1 MFVAASAPPLLEDLA
16 ILVVA
21 GSIIAYLSQ
30 KVGTV
35 PIVGF
40 LIAGAAIGPNGFGLV
55 EDLELVEQAAELGV
69 ILLLFTIGIEFS
81 LDRLRQLASLIL
93 GGGAIQVGLTTALV
107 AGLLLVADTDWQT
120 ALYTGLLVSL
130 SSTAIVLKLLADRR
144 TTTTPTGRVA
154 VSFLIFQDLAV
165 VAMVLVVP
173 MLGGDGG
180 GAGDLAWALAK
191 AVMIVVAVL
200 VAARTITPWLL
211 ETVARACS
219 AEIFLLTIIAVC
231 FGTAYLTSLLDV
243 SVSLG
248 AFLAGLMVSES
259 RLSEQALGDIL
270 PLQILFSATFF
281 VSVGMLLDLGYV
293 VDNLPLVLGFGASII
308 IIKFLATA
316 VAAAALRRPRSVYV
330 SSAIVLAQVGEFS
343 FVLERT
349 GAEVG
354 LVPGGLDNGSDAF
367 IAITVFLMIL
377 TPFGVRIADA
387 VADRLR
393 ETDSPTA
400 TLIDIDTPVHGQA
413 ELQDHVVVAGYGNQ
427 AKVVA
432 RSLDLAG
439 IPYVIT
445 TLDPDA
451 GRQAEEEGRR
461 VVSGDIVRRF
471 ICEQAGVATCRLVVI
486 ADDDA
491 ARVHQVAAV
500 AKGLNRFVPVL
511 ARVATTEEAAEL
523 QASGICDHVVA
534 DDFATADA
542 LVSHTLGRY
551 AMPERLV
558 DVVVEGAV
566 GTAAVVPGE
575 ATLDPDA
582 LIQTRLRPDERCGHG
597 EQVLAVRPG
606 AAGCQQCLAEGARWV
621 HLRLCLICGYV
632 GCCDSSPGR
641 HASAHFH
648 ETGHALVRSAED
660 GEHWAWCFEDRV
672 TLDVLTGPGDPANQV
687 SSTGDEAT

>member
-1 MFVAASAPPLLEDLA
+1 MLLAASAPPLLEDLA

-21 GSIIAYLSQ
+21 GSIIAYISQ
-30 KVGTV
+30 RIGTV

-40 LIAGAAIGPNGFGLV
+40 LIAGAAIGPNGFALV

-81 LDRLRQLASLIL
+81 LDRLRQLAGLIL
-93 GGGAIQVGLTTALV
+93 GGGSIQVALTTAII
-107 AGLLLVADTDWQT
+107 AGLLLIADTDWQT
-120 ALYTGLLVSL
+120 AVYTGLLVSL

-144 TTTTPTGRVA
+144 TTTSPTGRVA

-180 GAGDLAWALAK
+180 GAGDLAWAIGK
-191 AVMIVVAVL
+191 ALLIVVAVL
-200 VAARTITPWLL
+200 IAARTAMPRLL
-211 ETVARACS
+211 ETVARTCS

-281 VSVGMLLDLGYV
+281 VSVGMLLDLDYV
-293 VDNLPLVLGFGASII
+293 IDNLLLVLGFGIAIV

-316 VAAAALRRPRSVYV
+316 VAAAVMRRPRSVYV

-343 FVLERT
+343 FVLERA

-377 TPFGVRIADA
+377 TPFGIRIADV

-393 ETDSPTA
+393 STDSPSA
-400 TLIDIDTPVHGQA
+400 TVLDVDTPVHGQA
-413 ELQDHVVVAGYGNQ
+413 ELQDHVVIAGYGTH
-427 AKVVA
+427 AKTVA

-439 IPYVIT
+439 VPYVIT

-451 GRQAEEEGRR
+451 GREAEEEGRR
-461 VVSGDIVRRF
+461 VVPGDIVRRF
-471 ICEQAGVATCRLVVI
+471 ISEEAGISLCRLVVI

-500 AKGLNRFVPVL
+500 AKGLNPVVPVL

-542 LVSHTLGRY
+542 LVAHTLGRY
-551 AMPERLV
+551 AMSERLI
-558 DVVVEGAV
+558 DVIVEGAV
-566 GTAAVVPGE
+566 GTAAVIPSE
-575 ATLDPDA
+575 AVLDPDA
-582 LIQTRLRPDERCGHG
+582 VVHTRLRPDDRCGHLD
-597 EQVLAVRPG
+597 QVRAVRPG
-606 AAGCQQCLAEGARWV
+606 ATGCQQCLADGTRWV

-648 ETGHALVRSAED
+648 DSGHALMRSAEP
-660 GEHWAWCFEDRV
+660 GENWAWCFEDRV
-672 TLDVLTGPGDPANQV
+672 MLEVLPGPGDPAEQI
-687 SSTGDEAT
+687 SEIGGDPG